1 MTEEAAWLADLEQWA
16 ADHVDP
22 ALLDYIVSGARE
34 GRSAARAIDSWAEL
48 DLYPRVLRDVS
59 VIDAS
64 TTPLGRFSPGP
75 WGIAPTTLQRVVHP
89 DGELGMAR
97 AVAGTGTVY
106 VVSSNAGTRFVDIGA
121 TGCRWWLQLYLPHDR
136 ELARSLLDRAVRAG
150 AEAVVLTLDTPVV
163 GTKYPHHATDSIWS
177 RVHPSLVR
185 VNFDP
190 GYEDQAGGAK
200 SARVSWLDL
209 AWVRDVSGL
218 PVVAKGV
225 LRADDAMRCV
235 QAGASAVWVSN
246 HGGRQ
251 LDRTVSTAR
260 ALAPVVAA
268 LDGTAQVYVDGGVR
282 GGLDLVAGLAL
293 GADLVFLGRT
303 PLLALAQGE
312 AGVARMGREL
322 DLQVEETLRLLGCAD
337 VAASRGC
344 AFWPPAQQG

>member
-1 MTEEAAWLADLEQWA
+1 MSDLEQWA
-16 ADHVDP
+16 ADHLDP
-22 ALLDYIVSGARE
+22 ALFDYIVSGARE
-34 GRSAARAIDSWAEL
+34 GRSAARASDSWAGV
-48 DLYPRVLRDVS
+48 DLYPRVLRDTS

-75 WGIAPTTLQRVVHP
+75 WGIAPTSLQGVVHP

-106 VVSSNAGTRFVDIGA
+106 AVSSNAGTRFAEIDA
-121 TGCRWWLQLYLPHDR
+121 TGCRWWLQLYLPQDR
-136 ELARSLLDRAVRAG
+136 ELATPLLDRAVLAG

-163 GTKYPHHATDSIWS
+163 GTKYPNRASDSIWT
-177 RVHPSLVR
+177 RVDSSQVR

-190 GYEDQAGGAK
+190 GYEDQAGAAK
-200 SARVSWLDL
+200 SNRVSPDDL

-225 LRADDAMRCV
+225 LRADDALRCV
-235 QAGASAVWVSN
+235 EAGASAIWVSN

-260 ALAPVVAA
+260 ALAPVVAT

-282 GGLDLVAGLAL
+282 GGLDIVAGLAL
-293 GADLVFLGRT
+293 GADLVFLGRA

-312 AGVARMGREL
+312 AGVVRMGREL

-337 VAASRGC
+337 ISMARGC
-344 AFWPPAQQG
+344 AIWPPVQQG